1 MDLKCISGIE
11 IETSDNGRGIPVVL
25 PPRLVLPHRSRHY
38 QEPSPVYRGSGIV
51 HHRKRTTDPCR

>member
-11 IETSDNGRGIPVVL
+11 IETSNNGRGIPVVL

-38 QEPSPVYRGSGIV
+38 QEP
-51 HHRKRTTDPCR
+51 